1 MAYFS
6 GIVNI
11 WLPPKD
17 KCAIL
22 MMFFTERK
30 VNPMSKQIPPIK
42 LSEKLGFGTFSTA
55 SNVVFNFKDLFYLF
69 FLTNVMGIQ
78 IAHAG
83 IITAIGIIWDAINDP
98 LVGYWAVNHRFKNG
112 EKCRPL
118 ALWCAVPW
126 AITVVL
132 MFTCFDVSYGLKFG
146 IAISIYFLFELFNT
160 FAAIPYN
167 SMGSLATN
175 VDADRRAINV
185 ARNLGGCVGSAIGS
199 LALYPLL
206 DLFGGL
212 DEAGNVLQD
221 QSGEHAFF
229 CAAIVM
235 GCVCI
240 VGSLAHYFTTRERV
254 QQESEDNSKIP
265 FLTAVKML
273 VSCRSWVINMLYIIC
288 YGMLNLLVMS
298 TVNYYATYV
307 LGSGAAATPILAAF
321 LVTSVVATLLASPI
335 DRKLGRRK
343 TMIFSAIIHIVGKI
357 WFVLDPYSMGA
368 IYCNGIFV
376 AFSMALAFVCFNTN
390 RNNIADLVE
399 HKNGR
404 RIDSLV
410 STCDNLASKL
420 AKAGVN
426 LLMTGALAAAGF
438 NAELPTQPQGAVDTI
453 CALLGWVPM
462 IVACIMLLIVFFHP
476 IEKEMEEMKQKV

>member
-1 MAYFS
+1 MKGKSVY
-6 GIVNI
+6 I
-11 WLPPKD
+11 
-17 KCAIL
+17 
-22 MMFFTERK
+22 
-30 VNPMSKQIPPIK
+30 MSKPTRTEIEPIGFA
-42 LSEKLGFGTFSTA
+42 EKLGFCTFSTA

-69 FLTNVMGIQ
+69 FLTNVMGLK

-83 IITAIGIIWDAINDP
+83 IITAVGILWDAINDP

-112 EKCRPL
+112 EMCRPF

-126 AITVVL
+126 AITTVL
-132 MFTCFDVSYGLKFG
+132 MFTCFDVAYALKFG
-146 IAISIYFLFELFNT
+146 ICIVIYFLFELFNT

-175 VDADRRAINV
+175 RDADRRAINV

-206 DLFGGL
+206 GLFGGL
-212 DEAGNVLQD
+212 DAKGNVLQD
-221 QSGEHAFF
+221 SHGQHAFF

-240 VGSLAHYFTTRERV
+240 IGSFAHYFTTKERV
-254 QQESEDNSKIP
+254 KQEAEDNSKIS
-265 FLTAVKML
+265 FLAAAKML
-273 VSCRSWVINMLYIIC
+273 LSCRSWVVNMFYVIC
-288 YGMLNLLVMS
+288 YGMLNLLIMS
-298 TVNYYATYV
+298 TINYYATYI
-307 LGSGAAATPILAAF
+307 LGSASAATPILAVF
-321 LVTSVVATLLASPI
+321 LVVSVIATICATPI
-335 DRKLGRRK
+335 DRKLGRRR
-343 TMIFSAIIHIVGKI
+343 TMIFSALLYAAGKI

-368 IYCNGIFV
+368 IYTNGVTV
-376 AFSMALAFVCFNTN
+376 AFSMAIAFVCFNTN

-399 HKNGR
+399 WKNGR

-420 AKAGVN
+420 AKAGAN
-426 LLMTGALAAAGF
+426 LLMTGVLSAAGF
-438 NAELPTQPQGAVDTI
+438 NAELPTQPQAALDTI

-462 IVACIMLLIVFFHP
+462 IVAGIMLVIVFFHP
-476 IEKEMEEMKQKV
+476 IEKDMAAMRADQAK